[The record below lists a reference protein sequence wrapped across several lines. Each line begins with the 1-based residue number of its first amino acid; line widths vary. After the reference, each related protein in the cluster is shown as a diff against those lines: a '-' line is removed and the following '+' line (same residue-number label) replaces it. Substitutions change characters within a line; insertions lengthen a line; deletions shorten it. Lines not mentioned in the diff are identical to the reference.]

1 MEKTRKILLP
11 ISWAMFALL
20 SILII
25 VEAATP
31 GDLSSS
37 QSGFLANL
45 VANFLHLFS
54 NIPEE
59 IFLRL
64 EGFLRKAIGH
74 FGLFLF
80 TGSWGML
87 AFSLSL
93 EERKRFYLLSFVFA
107 FLIGSLLAFGSEG
120 IQLIPALSRS
130 GEFTDSLIDLSGYLV
145 GLLLVWL
152 IVFLIHRKKD
162 APSKKED

>member
-1 MEKTRKILLP
+1 MEKARKILLP
-11 ISWAMFALL
+11 ISWAMLALL

-87 AFSLSL
+87 AFLLSL
-93 EERKRFYLLSFVFA
+93 EGRKRFYLLSFLFA
-107 FLIGSLLAFGSEG
+107 FLIGSILAFGSEG
-120 IQLIPALSRS
+120 IQLIPSLNRS
-130 GEFTDSLIDLSGYLV
+130 GEFIDSLIDLSGYLL
-145 GLLLVWL
+145 GLILCLLIFHL
-152 IVFLIHRKKD
+152 ATRKNNS
-162 APSKKED
+162 PCKKED